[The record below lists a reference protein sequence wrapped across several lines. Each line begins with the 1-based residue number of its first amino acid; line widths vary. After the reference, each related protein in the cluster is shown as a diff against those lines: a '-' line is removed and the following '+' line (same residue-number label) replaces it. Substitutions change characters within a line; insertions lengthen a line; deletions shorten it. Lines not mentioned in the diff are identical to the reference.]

1 MLDDRLQEI
10 EAEYADV
17 ESRLSSPEVSNNPNL
32 LRELSKRHKEL
43 SEVVAAYRRLKAA
56 KGDAE
61 SATELLEVADASE
74 REELREEVDR
84 AHHLAL
90 EIEEELQA
98 LLLPKDPNDGRN
110 VIMEIRGAEGGEEA
124 NLFARDLYEMY
135 QHYAQTRGL

>member
-74 REELREEVDR
+74 REELR
-84 AHHLAL
+84 
-90 EIEEELQA
+90 
-98 LLLPKDPNDGRN
+98 
-110 VIMEIRGAEGGEEA
+110 
-124 NLFARDLYEMY
+124 
-135 QHYAQTRGL
+135 